1 MKKEMIVL
9 LLVGLLVNINAQ
21 DNKSAATNFRKSD
34 EPLQTKMELK
44 SSEKKESTKP
54 LEPSQKKPLEA
65 QESQTALA
73 KAKLKGQS
81 TNTKAYY
88 FLGLDPKNNSVV
100 DYKKAKQQLLDTDPE
115 KFKTLLKIEQV
126 ADYRPR
132 RVKISR
138 EAFNDLSE
146 ERKKHLLA
154 HPERYI
160 IQD

>member
-9 LLVGLLVNINAQ
+9 LLVGFLANTMAQ

-34 EPLQTKMELK
+34 VPLQTKMELK
-44 SSEKKESTKP
+44 SQEKTENTKS
-54 LEPSQKKPLEA
+54 LRPSQKRPLEV

-73 KAKLKGQS
+73 KAKMKGQS

-88 FLGLDPKNNSVV
+88 FLGLDPKTNSVV
-100 DYKKAKQQLLDTDPE
+100 DYKKAKQQLLVTDPE
-115 KFKTLLKIEQV
+115 KFQSLLKIEQI
-126 ADYRPR
+126 ADYRPS